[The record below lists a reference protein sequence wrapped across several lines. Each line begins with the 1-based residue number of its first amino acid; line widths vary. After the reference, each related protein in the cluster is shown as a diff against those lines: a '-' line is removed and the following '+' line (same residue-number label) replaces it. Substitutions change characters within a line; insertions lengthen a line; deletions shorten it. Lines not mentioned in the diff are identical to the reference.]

1 MVHHLEITPRQSRS
15 LSEQLPLPGAPPRP
29 LQFPSLEHFDAQV
42 IAAVERMRGVEGLSI
57 TTASWAANS
66 YRAFRAFLKASA
78 REEGF
83 LSGHVEQQL
92 EVIDA
97 WVASLRTRNVA
108 RSTINSYWRGVR
120 AILTRVQRMRGSVNP
135 FVYANAPHPGNAR
148 LRCLTQDAAE
158 RVLTFAQ
165 HDAAVAPDLRV
176 RNAAI
181 LAVMLFAG
189 LRRSEV
195 LHLRVSDVD
204 LIGKVI
210 RVAAG
215 KGQHGGKPR
224 TVPMPPQL
232 VSLLLAYARQRGGSD
247 CGTPAFFLG
256 TREAGPLGER
266 TLRRLF
272 ARISSRT
279 GVRVTPHMLR
289 HTFCTLLSRFGVP
302 DRLAKEAMGHADL
315 RMLQRYQHVYEGEV
329 AAAMVRFRLDI
340 DTGDDGLT
348 AAA

>member
-1 MVHHLEITPRQSRS
+1 
-15 LSEQLPLPGAPPRP
+15 
-29 LQFPSLEHFDAQV
+29 
-42 IAAVERMRGVEGLSI
+42 MRGVDGLST
-57 TTASWAANS
+57 TTASWAANA
-66 YRAFRAFLKASA
+66 YRAFRAFLKVSA
-78 REEGF
+78 REDAF
-83 LSGHVEQQL
+83 LGGHVELQL

-97 WVASLRTRNVA
+97 WVVSLRTRNVA
-108 RSTINSYWRGVR
+108 RSTINSYWRGMR
-120 AILTRVQRMRGSVNP
+120 AILTRVQRVRGVVNP

-176 RNAAI
+176 RNTA
-181 LAVMLFAG
+181 LVAVMLFAG

-195 LHLRVSDVD
+195 LHLCVSDVD
-204 LIGKVI
+204 LVGNVL

-232 VSLLLAYARQRGGSD
+232 VALLRAYARQRAGAD
-247 CGTPAFFLG
+247 CATPAFFLG
-256 TREAGPLGER
+256 TRETGPLGER

-272 ARISSRT
+272 ARISRRT
-279 GVRVTPHMLR
+279 GVRVTAHMLR
-289 HTFCTLLSRFGVP
+289 HTFCTLLSRFGIS

-329 AAAMVRFRLDI
+329 ADAMARFRLDI
-340 DTGDDGLT
+340 DTGDDGRT